1 MKLEAALFRGSPFL
15 FGLFGALILFAAAC
29 GGDTAA
35 PTPEPAPTATSI
47 PAQPTVAPTPE
58 PPPTAEPTATAT
70 SVAPTAAP
78 VPTATAVPAQARAT
92 ATPLPDSPTQEELIE
107 RLRRAESA
115 FFYDI
120 GTYGGRVT
128 YATISE
134 PLTFNYPLAA
144 DSGSATYLSYL
155 YEGLTEASWLTN
167 EIEPALAE
175 SWEVSADGLTW
186 TFNLRRDVSWTDG
199 APFTAAD
206 VVFTFNRILY
216 NDEIDSPDG
225 SAFHFKVRD
234 ASGEDRSEKMKVTAI
249 DDYTVQCVLPVSFA
263 PFLRS
268 MGTAIYP
275 KHILEPVVDSGEFD
289 TFWDINTDPA
299 EVIGTGPFTIAEYV
313 PEERVRLI
321 RNPNYWMKD
330 ADGNSLPY
338 LDEVLY
344 LLVPDFDAELV
355 EFEAGNTDYH
365 GVLGSEYAEMKSKE
379 EEGNYTIH
387 RRGPTFG
394 STFLTFNQNPESN
407 AEGAPLVAPE
417 KLAWFQNVEFRR
429 AVAHS
434 IDRARIIEDVYYGLG
449 YQHWSSISPAAGDF
463 HNPNVARYEYDI
475 ERANEILDGL
485 GWMDTDGD
493 GIREDGDGNP
503 IEFDLITNTQNFV
516 REQVGEAVVD
526 GLEDIGVKAN
536 YELIDFGI
544 LVDKIVNTYEW
555 ESLIVGFGGGTEPH
569 FSIVFWSSEEDFHLW
584 YPNQPEPATDWEAE
598 IDELYHKGSQELN
611 RQTRIGYYHR
621 AQEIAADNLPVIY
634 TALSERL
641 GAVRNVFGNT
651 TPTLYGL
658 WDVRYLYRL
667 DE

>member
-1 MKLEAALFRGSPFL
+1 MRFKAATFI
-15 FGLFGALILFAAAC
+15 GLAILLGAAILLAVAC
-29 GGDTAA
+29 SGDSV
-35 PTPEPAPTATSI
+35 APTAEPVETAMAVQ
-47 PAQPTVAPTPE
+47 AQPTVAPTAIP
-58 PPPTAEPTATAT
+58 
-70 SVAPTAAP
+70 
-78 VPTATAVPAQARAT
+78 AT
-92 ATPLPDSPTQEELIE
+92 ATPLAVAPTPTAVQAPATATPPPDAPTREELIA
-107 RLRRAESA
+107 RLRMAESA

-120 GTYGGRVT
+120 GNYGGRIT

-134 PLTFNYPLAA
+134 PLTFNLPLAA

-175 SWEVSADGLTW
+175 SWEVSDDGLTW

-216 NDEIDSPDG
+216 NDEIDSADG
-225 SAFHFKVRD
+225 SSFYFRVKGAD
-234 ASGEDRSEKMKVTAI
+234 GEYTSAKMTVTAI

-275 KHILEPVVDSGEFD
+275 KHILEPVVDSGEFNE
-289 TFWDINTDPA
+289 FWDINTDPS
-299 EVIGTGPFTIAEYV
+299 EIVGTGPFTIAEYA
-313 PEERVRLI
+313 PETTVRLI

-330 ADGNSLPY
+330 ADGNALPY

-344 LLVPDFDAELV
+344 LIVPDFDAELA

-365 GVLGSEYAEMKSKE
+365 GVLGSEYEALKSKE
-379 EEGNYTIH
+379 EEGNFTIY

-394 STFLTFNQNPESN
+394 STFLTFNQNPEAN
-407 AEGAPLVAPE
+407 PETGEALVDPV

-434 IDRARIIEDVYYGLG
+434 IDRERIIEDVYYGLG

-463 HNPNVARYEYDI
+463 HNPDVARHEYDI
-475 ERANEILDGL
+475 ERANAILDGL
-485 GWMDTDGD
+485 GWIDTDGD

-516 REQVGEAVVD
+516 REQVGEAVVE
-526 GLEDIGVKAN
+526 GLADIGVKAN
-536 YELIDFGI
+536 YELIDFGE
-544 LVDKIVNTYEW
+544 LVDKIVDTYEW

-569 FSIVFWSSEEDFHLW
+569 FGIVFWSSEEDFHLW

-611 RQTRIGYYHR
+611 HETRVGHYHR
-621 AQEIAADNLPVIY
+621 AQEIAAENLPIIY

-641 GAVRNVFGNT
+641 GAARNVFGNT

-658 WDVRYLYRL
+658 WDVRYLFRS
-667 DE
+667 EE

>member
-1 MKLEAALFRGSPFL
+1 MLAGIRGLAISVALLGAALL
-15 FGLFGALILFAAAC
+15 AVAC
-29 GGDTAA
+29 GGDAGTDAAPIEPAPPTSAQAQPTAA
-35 PTPEPAPTATSI
+35 PTPEP
-47 PAQPTVAPTPE
+47 V
-58 PPPTAEPTATAT
+58 
-70 SVAPTAAP
+70 PTAATLP
-78 VPTATAVPAQARAT
+78 APPLPTPTPAPARAT
-92 ATPLPDSPTQEELIE
+92 ATATPAPTQEELIA

-115 FFYDI
+115 FFYEI
-120 GTYGGRVT
+120 GSYGGRIT

-134 PLTFNYPLAA
+134 PLTFNLPLAA

-175 SWEVSADGLTW
+175 SWDVSADGLTW

-206 VVFTFNRILY
+206 VVFTFNDVLY
-216 NDEIDSPDG
+216 NDEIDSADG
-225 SAFHFKVRD
+225 SAFHFRVRGAD
-234 ASGEDRSEKMKVTAI
+234 GEYTSEKMTVAAI
-249 DDYTVQCVLPVSFA
+249 DDYTIQCVLPVPFA

-275 KHILEPVVDSGEFD
+275 SHILKPVVDSGEFND
-289 TFWDINTDPA
+289 FWDINTDPA
-299 EVIGTGPFTIAEYV
+299 EIVGTGPFTIAEYV
-313 PEERVRLI
+313 PETTVRLI

-344 LLVPDFDAELV
+344 LLVPDFDAELA

-365 GVLGSEYAEMKSKE
+365 GVLGSEYADLKSKE
-379 EEGNYTIH
+379 DEGNFTIY

-394 STFLTFNQNPESN
+394 STFLTFNQNPEAN
-407 AEGAPLVAPE
+407 PETGDPLVAPE
-417 KLAWFQNVEFRR
+417 RLAWFQNVDFRR

-434 IDRARIIEDVYYGLG
+434 IDRERVIEEVYYGLG

-475 ERANEILDGL
+475 ERANAILDGL

-503 IEFDLITNTQNFV
+503 IEFDLITNTQNSV
-516 REQVGEAVVD
+516 RELVGEAVVD
-526 GLEDIGVKAN
+526 GLAEIGVKAN
-536 YELIDFGI
+536 YQLIDFGE
-544 LVDKIVNTYEW
+544 LVDKIVNTHEW

-598 IDELYHKGSQELN
+598 IDELYHKGSQELDHK
-611 RQTRIGYYHR
+611 TRVGYYRR
-621 AQEIAADNLPVIY
+621 AQEIAAENLPVIY

-641 GAVRNVFGNT
+641 GAARNVFGNT